1 MSTGNSGGSCSE
13 GWKAVWFYGTEEQPR
28 TRLSSCYG
36 PHSSRFSIVSIHPM
50 LNCLYCETSWSAA
63 GTRKSLNPVLEKQES
78 QTELI
83 LIFVHFSQYLLHN
96 PFGVKEVQ
104 GGDRVSA
111 RQEGLRSPR
120 VTRAQ
125 LLAAG
130 CSKRSRP
137 AVGTGVLYFNNCHL
151 S

>member
-36 PHSSRFSIVSIHPM
+36 HHSSRFSIVSIHPM
-50 LNCLYCETSWSAA
+50 LHCLYCETSWSAA
-63 GTRKSLNPVLEKQES
+63 GTRKSLNPVVEKQES

-96 PFGVKEVQ
+96 PFGGKEVQ
-104 GGDRVSA
+104 GGIGSVPDRKGSA
-111 RQEGLRSPR
+111 ARVLPALSFSPQGAANAPDLLWELESSILIT
-120 VTRAQ
+120 VT
-125 LLAAG
+125 
-130 CSKRSRP
+130 
-137 AVGTGVLYFNNCHL
+137 
-151 S
+151 